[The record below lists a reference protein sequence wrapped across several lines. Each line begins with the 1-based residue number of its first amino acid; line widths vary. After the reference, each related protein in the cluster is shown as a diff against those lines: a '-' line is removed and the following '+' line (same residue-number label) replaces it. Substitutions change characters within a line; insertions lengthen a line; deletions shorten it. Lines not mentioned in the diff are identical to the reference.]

1 MEFGTHGVEE
11 LLFGGYDFVSKLL
24 YCTQNDNRNV
34 GVSQTTDSSTKVL
47 LATRRKTYTV
57 GPRFTNASVYEQFG
71 LRTNFPSKKASGYER
86 CLGLR
91 TQSCNSGKLRVSARE
106 SVAPLP
112 HHLPLTS
119 STLLRTGAVKLN

>member
-1 MEFGTHGVEE
+1 M
-11 LLFGGYDFVSKLL
+11 
-24 YCTQNDNRNV
+24 DNTN
-34 GVSQTTDSSTKVL
+34 
-47 LATRRKTYTV
+47 TV
-57 GPRFTNASVYEQFG
+57 GPRFTNAPVYEQFG
-71 LRTNFPSKKASGYER
+71 LRTNFPKKSSGYER

-91 TQSCNSGKLRVSARE
+91 TQSGNSGKLRVSARE